1 MDVNAVITPSHDGW
15 TATAC
20 SQEAPAASGDS
31 DAMAAIDGNK
41 NTHWHTN
48 YRGQDTCTDP
58 HWIAVDFNGE
68 QTFDKFLYTGRGSGS
83 NGSIKDYKLE
93 IKNADGTYTVIKEG
107 TFSSERADNI
117 IELGQTYT
125 AYGIRL
131 TAVSTHNGQNYAAAV
146 EIDVAHDDVV
156 ATEEEITQVKNTII
170 EDAKEIDLANY
181 SKATAD
187 PLANLL
193 AKVAVMNSA
202 SENAL
207 ELLRIEYNSLKE
219 ALINVADLNSII
231 AEADKVDES
240 MYTVESF
247 QV

>member
-1 MDVNAVITPSHDGW
+1 M
-15 TATAC
+15 
-20 SQEAPAASGDS
+20 
-31 DAMAAIDGNK
+31 
-41 NTHWHTN
+41 
-48 YRGQDTCTDP
+48 
-58 HWIAVDFNGE
+58 
-68 QTFDKFLYTGRGSGS
+68 
-83 NGSIKDYKLE
+83 
-93 IKNADGTYTVIKEG
+93 
-107 TFSSERADNI
+107 
-117 IELGQTYT
+117 
-125 AYGIRL
+125 
-131 TAVSTHNGQNYAAAV
+131 
-146 EIDVAHDDVV
+146 

-240 MYTVESF
+240 MYTVESY
-247 QV
+247 QVFETALANAKTVVVNATTVQEVTEALEVLINAKDALVAVETPNVDKTALSIAINMAEAVTQEQLNKVVPAVVTEFNAALEEARVILEIGRASCRERVSVPV